1 MRKFTEIK
9 IITLNK
15 SYGEHFISYKDFSGN
30 NLEYKENNEII
41 SLKKLAMLKRQFTY
55 TI

>member
-1 MRKFTEIK
+1 MEIK

-30 NLEYKENNEII
+30 NLEYKENNKII
-41 SLKKLAMLKRQFTY
+41 SIKKLAILKRQGIY
-55 TI
+55 SV